1 MSTQFKPGCAPLLIG
16 SIPLQDHR
24 EATELIL
31 KYTPET
37 PLWAQL
43 PSYPQEGMVPQF
55 LPGMPGY
62 SVSDGKEYVDT
73 ESEGF
78 EAELLQLYEEYMA
91 ATEAGE
97 PLDNTR
103 FKLTEDRAK
112 GFFDLLDKLRNEN
125 QTLLAVKG
133 QITGPIT
140 FATGVKDQS
149 KKAVFYDEQLRDA
162 AVKLLALKA
171 GWQTEKLSEFN
182 VPVIVF
188 FDEPA
193 LAGFG
198 SSEFMSISKQ
208 DVMDCFSEVIEPV
221 HARQGLTGIHV
232 CANADWSII
241 LESEADILSFDAYSY
256 FDKLVIYAD
265 SLKQFLERGGIIAW
279 GIVPT
284 LEPADIEKESVD
296 SLLDQMEDKLKQL
309 QDLGFDRRQLLEQS
323 FITPSCG
330 TGSLSFELADT
341 VLHLTKGVSDRLR
354 QELTD
359 G

>member
-16 SIPLQDHR
+16 SIPLRDHR
-24 EATELIL
+24 QATELIL

-43 PSYPQEGMVPQF
+43 PAYPEEGMIPQF

-62 SVSDGKEYVDT
+62 STADGREFVDT
-73 ESEGF
+73 DSEGF

-103 FKLTEDRAK
+103 FKLEEDRAK
-112 GFFDLLDKLRNEN
+112 GFFSLLDLLRDDGSG
-125 QTLLAVKG
+125 LLAVKG

-140 FATGVKDQS
+140 FATGVKDQT
-149 KKAVFYDEQLRDA
+149 KKAVFYNEQLRDA

-171 GWQTEKLSEFN
+171 GWQAEKLSEFG

-198 SSEFMSISKQ
+198 SSEFLSISKQ
-208 DVMDCFSEVIEPV
+208 DVMDCFSEVIEAV
-221 HARQGLTGIHV
+221 HARKGLTGIHV

-256 FDKLVIYAD
+256 FDKLIIYSD
-265 SLKQFLERGGIIAW
+265 SLKGFLQRGGIIAW

-284 LEPADIEKESVD
+284 LEPADIERETVESLM
-296 SLLDQMEDKLKQL
+296 SQMEDKLKAM
-309 QDLGFDRRQLLEQS
+309 DGLGFDRRQVLEQS

-330 TGSLSFELADT
+330 TGSLTIEQAEK
-341 VLHLTKGVSDRLR
+341 VLHLTKEVSDRLR
-354 QELTD
+354 QKLA
-359 G
+359 